1 MTYIVCFEPDQKK
14 EYRIIILILPID
26 IKNHF
31 LYDKVK
37 NSLCI
42 SNFSASWHG
51 FLCGANRIT
60 INNAP
65 CT

>member
-37 NSLCI
+37 DSSWLTCKLSLI
-42 SNFSASWHG
+42 LQAVK
-51 FLCGANRIT
+51 
-60 INNAP
+60 
-65 CT
+65 

>member
-37 NSLCI
+37 DS
-42 SNFSASWHG
+42 S
-51 FLCGANRIT
+51 
-60 INNAP
+60 
-65 CT
+65 